1 MEDNSS
7 LMKPD
12 LSDHKGAVGEVVSD
26 SITGRGEGAVAA
38 VGDVAAAAVGR
49 DTKIKLTASSR
60 AR

>member
-1 MEDNSS
+1 MEGNSS

-12 LSDHKGAVGEVVSD
+12 LSDHKGAVAE
-26 SITGRGEGAVAA
+26 